1 MMFSIRTAS
10 PHVPEVAAVIR
21 AHNAFCNAVSP
32 PESCHKLDVTELDDP
47 TITLWS
53 AWRDEEVLGVGALK
67 RLADGAGE
75 VKSMHTVA
83 AARGAGVGRAIVET
97 IVTAAKA
104 GKLTS
109 LWLETGTAPEFA
121 AARALYERFGFTSC
135 PPFGTYKIDPHSA
148 FYMLALTGD

>member
-32 PESCHKLDVTELDDP
+32 PESCHKLNASELDVP
-47 TITLWS
+47 KITLWS
-53 AWRDEEVLGVGALK
+53 AWQAEEVLGIGALK
-67 RLADGAGE
+67 LLPNGAGE

-83 AARGAGVGRAIVET
+83 AARGKGVGRALLEIILT
-97 IVTAAKA
+97 DARAR
-104 GKLTS
+104 KLTS
-109 LWLETGTAPEFA
+109 LWLETGTAQEFT
-121 AARALYERFGFTSC
+121 AARTLYERFGFASC

-148 FYMLALTGD
+148 FYTLALTGD